1 MGTAM
6 LRRLM
11 LLLVVAS
18 VFALVVSPLAGVAG
32 TGQSAF
38 AQDVDGTPTAEPT
51 ETEEPT
57 VEPTETAT
65 AEPTETATVE
75 PTETATETA
84 TAEPTETVT
93 AEPTDV
99 PASPA
104 ASPSATSTVTLATT
118 TSDIVVTLSC
128 WGTTETTRIYN
139 TGDAEITILSV
150 SSREDV
156 TADEPYVV
164 NRKLGAGRTVIFRSG
179 PGATSGSILTTN
191 NLYVGTLSADEGAR
205 IETSVGTVEAD
216 CATNPF
222 IPVTLPGEII
232 VTLNCIGNPE
242 TTRIDNTGDADITI
256 LSVTSLADQTSGEPY
271 NVDRKLGSGRTVIYR
286 SGSGATS
293 GSILTTSW
301 MYTNSLYEND
311 GVRIV
316 TDVGTITKRCAPKPP
331 PTRLQVSIDCD
342 GVPETTTIKNIGQ
355 GTASL
360 AKLYSFYGGE
370 TFNLNRSLAP
380 GQTIVYRTGGGTG
393 TNFLT
398 SNYIYNQDSG
408 TAEGVQITATTG
420 KTFSVRCPAATK
432 WIEINLSSQIL
443 YAWQGNTLISSS
455 YISSGKDGFWTPTGT
470 FYINNKRG
478 TFTMYGCAGEGASYE
493 CWEVPDVPASMAFTY
508 EGHYIH
514 GAYWHNNFG
523 ISRGSHGCVNLPVS
537 YAWWLY
543 GWTPLWTKVVIHY

>member
-11 LLLVVAS
+11 LLVVMAS
-18 VFALVVSPLAGVAG
+18 VFALVASPLAGVVG

-51 ETEEPT
+51 QTEDPTAEPT
-57 VEPTETAT
+57 ETATSEPTETAT
-65 AEPTETATVE
+65 AEPTE
-75 PTETATETA
+75 TETA

-93 AEPTDV
+93 AEPTDI
-99 PASPA
+99 PASPE

-118 TSDIVVTLSC
+118 TSDIVVTLNC

-139 TGDAEITILSV
+139 SGDAEITIVSV
-150 SSREDV
+150 SSREDLSV
-156 TADEPYVV
+156 DEPYVV

-179 PGATSGSILTTN
+179 PGATSGTVLTTD
-191 NLYVGTLSADEGAR
+191 NLYVGTMSPNEGAH
-205 IETSVGTVEAD
+205 IETSVGAVEAD

-222 IPVTLPGEII
+222 IPVTLPSEII
-232 VTLNCIGNPE
+232 ITLNCIGNPE

-256 LSVTSLADQTSGEPY
+256 LSVTSLADQTSNEPY
-271 NVDRKLGSGRTVIYR
+271 VLDRKLGSGRTVIFR

-293 GSILTTSW
+293 GSILTTSS
-301 MYTNSLYEND
+301 MYTNSLYDDD

-316 TDVGTITKRCAPKPP
+316 TDIGTITKRCAPKPP
-331 PTRLQVSIDCD
+331 PTQLKVSIDCS
-342 GVPETTTIKNIGQ
+342 GAPETTTIKNIGA

-360 AKLYSFYGGE
+360 ATLRSFYGGE

-380 GQTIVYRTGGGTG
+380 GQTIIYRTGGGTG
-393 TNFLT
+393 ANFLT
-398 SNYIYNQDSG
+398 SNYIYNQDAGPS
-408 TAEGVQITATTG
+408 EGVQITASTG
-420 KTFSVRCPAATK
+420 KTFSARCPNATK
-432 WIEINLSSQIL
+432 WIEVNLSTQQL
-443 YAWQGNTLISSS
+443 FAWQGNSLIASS

-470 FYINNKRG
+470 FYINSKEG
-478 TFTMYGCAGEGASYE
+478 TIDMAGSAGG
-493 CWEVPDVPASMAFTY
+493 EVWYVRDVPASMAFTY

-537 YAWWLY
+537 FAWWLFD
-543 GWTPLWTKVVIHY
+543 WTPLWTKVVIHY